1 MLYRTLLLG
10 TLLSLLLL
18 TAQAQTTA
26 SISGFVFDQNEA
38 ALPKARVTLSNTSDQ
53 RKQTVTT
60 DANGAFRFDKLAAG
74 AYEIKVEREGFKLAT
89 IPVSLGARP
98 PAPLRIVLPVAE
110 LQQDVTV
117 EAAAA
122 QVNTDTGNNQDTVAV
137 DRELLKRL
145 PAFDQD
151 VIGMAARF
159 LDAGA
164 IGTGGVTL
172 IVDGM
177 EVKKAGVTS
186 SAIQEI
192 KINSNPYSAEYARP
206 GRGRIEVTTKPGT
219 PQFHGEFNW
228 TFRDAR
234 TNARDPFALTR
245 AAEQR
250 RMYEGN
256 FTGPVSPFSKDKKH
270 PFSFLLTAERDE
282 QDQQAVIFARTPSGE
297 LRQNVPTPTHQTEFA
312 LRLTRQMSERT
323 TASLHYSFEGRNSH
337 NQGIG
342 GFNLPAVATN
352 SLFREDE
359 VRVNFNTTLSPK
371 LVHQLYLLVGHYNSP
386 VVSQN
391 QAPRVIVQE
400 AFTSGGAQADFTR
413 SESHGEWV
421 ETLSYQSG
429 KHFIKTGVQ
438 IPDISWRGVFDRT
451 NQLGTFYFASLAD
464 YQAQRPYNFIQQQGR
479 TELHFLEA
487 VVSGF
492 VQDEFRVRPALNI
505 AVGLRYDWQNYFH
518 DHNNFAPRFGFAYA
532 PGKAR
537 KTVVRGGAGIFYD
550 RTGPQPISDF
560 LRFDGQTLRRFVI
573 PNPGFPNPLS
583 NGQTLAAQ
591 PVSVVRLD
599 PQVVIPHTLQY
610 GIGVERQL
618 QKGLTLAVNYV
629 GTRGFDLFRSR
640 DVNAPLAP
648 PSTLR
653 PNPNFSVTRQIEAAG
668 RSNSHALEIA
678 LRGKVNK
685 YFNGIV
691 QYALGRA
698 RNDTGGV
705 AWFPANSYDLRGE
718 WGRADFDTR
727 QRFVMTGT
735 LKARAYFDLG
745 VALTLNTGAP
755 YSLTTG
761 EDNNKDSFAL
771 DRPAGVGRNTLQG
784 PGYAQLDLR
793 WGREFG
799 LVKGKKDDGPT
810 LAVKVDAFNV
820 FNRVNYA
827 GFVGNQSSP
836 FFGQAVA
843 ARPVR
848 RMQFGV
854 SLSF

>member
-1 MLYRTLLLG
+1 MLYRMIHLSALLF
-10 TLLSLLLL
+10 LLAL
-18 TAQAQTTA
+18 AVAAQTA
-26 SISGFVFDQNEA
+26 ISLTGVVLDQNEA
-38 ALPKARVTLSNTSDQ
+38 ALPKARVTLTNVNDG

-74 AYEIKVEREGFKLAT
+74 AYEIKVEREGFKLTA
-89 IPVSLGARP
+89 IPISLGARP

-145 PAFDQD
+145 PSFDQD

-164 IGTGGVTL
+164 IGTGGATL

-192 KINSNPYSAEYARP
+192 KINNNPYSAEYSRP

-234 TNARDPFALTR
+234 LNARDPFALTR

-256 FTGPVSPFSKDKKH
+256 LTGPVNPASKDKKH
-270 PFSFLLTAERDE
+270 RFSFLVTAERDE

-297 LRQNVPTPTHQTEFA
+297 VRQNVPTPARDTEFA

-323 TASLHYSFEGRNSH
+323 TASLHYSFEGRNAR

-342 GFNLPAVATN
+342 GFNLPEVGTN

-359 VRVNFNTTLSPK
+359 VRVNFNTIISPK
-371 LVHQLYLLVGHYNSP
+371 LVHQLSFLLGKYRAP
-386 VVSQN
+386 TVSVN
-391 QAPRVIVQE
+391 NAPRLVVQE
-400 AFTSGGAQADFTR
+400 AFTTGGAQADFTR
-413 SESHGEWV
+413 TEEHWELNEV
-421 ETLSYQSG
+421 LSYAHG
-429 KHFIKTGVQ
+429 KHFIKGGVQ
-438 IPDISWRGVFDRT
+438 VPDYSHRGIIDRA
-451 NQLGTFYFASLAD
+451 NQLGTFYFASLAF
-464 YQAQRPYNFIQQQGR
+464 YQLNQPFTFIQQQGR
-479 TELHFLEA
+479 PDLHFWEVIA
-487 VVSGF
+487 GTF
-492 VQDEFRVRPALNI
+492 VQDEIRVRPSLNL
-505 AVGLRYDWQNYFH
+505 AVGLRYDWQNHFG

-537 KTVVRGGAGIFYD
+537 KTVVRGGVGVFYD
-550 RTGPQPISDF
+550 RSGPQPISDI
-560 LRFDGQTLRRFVI
+560 LRFDGQRLRRYVLT
-573 PNPGFPNPLS
+573 NPGFPNPLS
-583 NGQTLAAQ
+583 AGQTLAAQ
-591 PVSVVRLD
+591 PVSIVRFA
-599 PQVVIPHTLQY
+599 PQIVLPSSLQF
-610 GIGVERQL
+610 GAGVERQL

-629 GTRGFDLFRSR
+629 GTRGVELFRSR
-640 DVNAPLAP
+640 NVNAPLP
-648 PSTLR
+648 PAFAAR
-653 PNPNFSVTRQIEAAG
+653 PDPNFSVIRQIEAAG
-668 RSNSHALEIA
+668 RSHSHSLEIA

-718 WGRADFDTR
+718 WGRADFDLR
-727 QRFVMTGT
+727 QRFLVTGT
-735 LKARAYFDLG
+735 FKARDYFDLG

-771 DRPAGVGRNTLQG
+771 DRPAGVGRNTLPG

-793 WGREFG
+793 WGREFA
-799 LVKGKKDDGPT
+799 LTKGKKDDGPK

-827 GFVGNQSSP
+827 GFVGNQRSP

-843 ARPVR
+843 ARPAR
-848 RMQFGV
+848 RMQF
-854 SLSF
+854 SLSFNF